1 MIQGSACQ
9 YSNDHFRNCLFVM
22 IADRDLVD
30 PRPRVLLADD
40 NAEMRLFIRRLLS
53 DRYEVELVADGRA
66 ALESL
71 IRRRPSLL
79 LTDLLM
85 PHVDGLALIK
95 AIRADASLRTLPVIV
110 LTERGEVDARIEGLE
125 AGADDYLV
133 KPFAPRE
140 LLARVRANLE
150 LARMREAV
158 ERANGR
164 EEALREADRRKDEF
178 LSMLAHELRNPLA
191 PLTYGIH
198 LLGIADADPEMLAR
212 TREMLNRQ
220 VHHLGRIIDDLLDV
234 SRITRGKL
242 TVAADRLDLAA
253 LVRQAAEDRRGTLE
267 SAGISVDVDVP
278 MTPVWVT
285 GDATRLTQLLDNV
298 LDNAR
303 KFTSAGGR
311 VAVRL
316 STDATAGDAVVTVR
330 DTGIGIERLLLPHVF
345 DAFAQ
350 ADQSLDRSRG
360 GLGLGL
366 AVAKGL
372 IELHGG
378 TISAASDGRG
388 QGAEFTVRMP
398 SQSALAEVA
407 PVVADTPV
415 EAKPLHVL
423 IVEDNADSAD
433 ILKTLL
439 EHHGYRVSV
448 AYSGPAGVSA
458 ARSERPDVV
467 LCDIGLPG
475 MDGYAVADAL
485 RQSPETVTARLIAV
499 TGYGRDLDKRRALES
514 GFDLHLVKPVNT
526 KQLLGHL
533 VAVR

>member
-1 MIQGSACQ
+1 
-9 YSNDHFRNCLFVM
+9 V
-22 IADRDLVD
+22 
-30 PRPRVLLADD
+30 
-40 NAEMRLFIRRLLS
+40 
-53 DRYEVELVADGRA
+53 
-66 ALESL
+66 
-71 IRRRPSLL
+71 
-79 LTDLLM
+79 LTDLDL
-85 PHVDGLALIK
+85 PHHDGIALLQ
-95 AIRADASLRTLPVIV
+95 AIRSDASVRTLPVIV
-110 LTERGEVDARIEGLE
+110 LTERGEMDSRIEGLE

-133 KPFAPRE
+133 KPFSPRE

-164 EEALREADRRKDEF
+164 EEALRESNRRKDEF

-198 LLGIADADPEMLAR
+198 LLGMPGADAETLAR
-212 TREMLNRQ
+212 TREMLDRQ
-220 VHHLGRIIDDLLDV
+220 LHHMGRIIDDLLDV

-242 TVAADRLDLAA
+242 TVALDRLDLVA
-253 LVRQAAEDRRGTLE
+253 LVRQAIEDRRGTLE
-267 SAGISVDVDVP
+267 SAGIDVDVDLP
-278 MTPVWVT
+278 KTPVWVN
-285 GDATRLTQLLDNV
+285 GDATRLIQLFDNV

-303 KFTSAGGR
+303 KFTSSGGR
-311 VAVRL
+311 VTVSLA
-316 STDATAGDAVVTVR
+316 TDAAAGDAVVAVR

-350 ADQSLDRSRG
+350 AEQSLDRSRG

-378 TISAASDGRG
+378 TISAASEGRDR
-388 QGAEFTVRMP
+388 GAEFTVRIPME
-398 SQSALAEVA
+398 AEPTSVE
-407 PVVADTPV
+407 PVIEDTPV
-415 EAKPLHVL
+415 EARPLHVL
-423 IVEDNADSAD
+423 IVEDNTDAAD
-433 ILKTLL
+433 ILRTLL

-448 AYSGPAGVSA
+448 AYTGPAGVSA
-458 ARSERPDVV
+458 AKSGRPDVV

-499 TGYGRDLDKRRALES
+499 TGYGREADKRRALES

-526 KQLLGHL
+526 AQLLGHL

>member
-1 MIQGSACQ
+1 
-9 YSNDHFRNCLFVM
+9 M
-22 IADRDLVD
+22 IADRASTDD

-40 NAEMRLFIRRLLS
+40 NAEMRSFIRRLLS
-53 DRYEVELVADGRA
+53 DRYDVELVADGRA
-66 ALESL
+66 ALEAL
-71 IRRRPSLL
+71 DRHRPSLV
-79 LTDLLM
+79 LTDLVM
-85 PHVDGLALIK
+85 PHLDGLALLK
-95 AIRADASLRTLPVIV
+95 AIRGDASLRTLPVIV
-110 LTERGEVDARIEGLE
+110 LTERGEVDSRIEGLE

-133 KPFAPRE
+133 KPFSPRE

-164 EEALREADRRKDEF
+164 EEALREANRRKDEF

-198 LLGIADADPEMLAR
+198 LLGLPDADPAMLAR

-220 VHHLGRIIDDLLDV
+220 LHHMGRIIDDLLDV

-242 TVAADRLDLAA
+242 TVALDRVDLAA
-253 LVRQAAEDRRGTLE
+253 LVHQAVEDRRGTLE
-267 SAGISVDVDVP
+267 SANIAVDIDVP
-278 MTPVWVT
+278 GTPVWVT
-285 GDATRLTQLLDNV
+285 GDATRLTQLFDNV

-303 KFTSAGGR
+303 KFTSPGGR
-311 VAVRL
+311 VTVGLAIDNVAR
-316 STDATAGDAVVTVR
+316 DAVVTVR

-350 ADQSLDRSRG
+350 AEQSLERSRG

-378 TISAASDGRG
+378 TISAASEGKDRG
-388 QGAEFTVRMP
+388 AAFTIRIP
-398 SQSALAEVA
+398 SQSAPANVES
-407 PVVADTPV
+407 VVADAP
-415 EAKPLHVL
+415 APPSPLHVL
-423 IVEDNADSAD
+423 IVEDNADSAE
-433 ILKTLL
+433 ILRTLL

-458 ARSERPDVV
+458 AKVGRPDVV

-485 RQSPETVTARLIAV
+485 RQNPETGSARLIAV
-499 TGYGRDLDKRRALES
+499 TGYGREADKRRALES

-526 KQLLGHL
+526 QQLLGHL

>member
-1 MIQGSACQ
+1 
-9 YSNDHFRNCLFVM
+9 M
-22 IADRDLVD
+22 IAEPAGD
-30 PRPRVLLADD
+30 PRPRVLLAED
-40 NAEMRLFIRRLLS
+40 NAEMRSFIRRLLS
-53 DRYEVELVADGRA
+53 DRYDVEMVADGRA

-71 IRRRPSLL
+71 LRRRPSLV
-79 LTDLLM
+79 LTDLVM
-85 PHVDGLALIK
+85 PHVDGLALLK
-95 AIRADASLRTLPVIV
+95 AIRSEPSLRTLPVIV
-110 LTERGEVDARIEGLE
+110 LTERGEVDSRIEGLE

-133 KPFAPRE
+133 KPFSPRE

-164 EEALREADRRKDEF
+164 EEALRESNRRKDEF

-191 PLTYGIH
+191 PLAYGID
-198 LLGIADADPEMLAR
+198 LLGLPDTDPATLAR

-220 VHHLGRIIDDLLDV
+220 LHHMGRIIDDLLDV

-242 TVAADRLDLAA
+242 TVSLDRLDLAA
-253 LVRQAAEDRRGTLE
+253 LVRQTVEDRRGTLE
-267 SAGISVDVDVP
+267 SAGIGVELDVP
-278 MTPVWVT
+278 NTLVWVT
-285 GDATRLTQLLDNV
+285 GDPTRLTQLFDNV

-311 VAVRL
+311 VSVRL
-316 STDATAGDAVVTVR
+316 ATDAGARDAVVTVR

-350 ADQSLDRSRG
+350 AEQSLDRSRG

-378 TISAASDGRG
+378 TISAASDGKDR
-388 QGAEFTVRMP
+388 GAEFTIRLPSESTPADVASIVSDMP
-398 SQSALAEVA
+398 AV
-407 PVVADTPV
+407 P
-415 EAKPLHVL
+415 KPLHVL
-423 IVEDNADSAD
+423 IVEDNTDSAD
-433 ILKTLL
+433 ILRTLL

-448 AYSGPAGVSA
+448 AYNGPAGVSTA
-458 ARSERPDVV
+458 KSERPDVV

-485 RQSPETVTARLIAV
+485 RQSPETGRARLIAV
-499 TGYGRDLDKRRALES
+499 TGYGRDADKRRALES

>member
-1 MIQGSACQ
+1 
-9 YSNDHFRNCLFVM
+9 
-22 IADRDLVD
+22 
-30 PRPRVLLADD
+30 
-40 NAEMRLFIRRLLS
+40 
-53 DRYEVELVADGRA
+53 
-66 ALESL
+66 
-71 IRRRPSLL
+71 
-79 LTDLLM
+79 M
-85 PHVDGLALIK
+85 PNVDGLALLR
-95 AIRADASLRTLPVIV
+95 AIRADPSLRTLPVIV
-110 LTERGEVDARIEGLE
+110 LTERGEMDARVEGLE

-133 KPFAPRE
+133 KPFSPRE

-164 EEALREADRRKDEF
+164 EEALREANRRKDEF

-191 PLTYGIH
+191 PLMYGIH
-198 LLGIADADPEMLAR
+198 LLGLPGADPEMVAR
-212 TREMLNRQ
+212 THEMLNRQ
-220 VHHLGRIIDDLLDV
+220 LNHMGRIIDDLLDV

-242 TVAADRLDLAA
+242 TVTLDRLDLGA
-253 LVRQAAEDRRGTLE
+253 LVRQTVTDRIGTLE
-267 SAGISVDVDVP
+267 SAGIAVECDVP
-278 MTPVWVT
+278 AAPIWVN
-285 GDATRLTQLLDNV
+285 GDATRLTQLFDNI

-303 KFTSAGGR
+303 KFTSSGGR
-311 VAVRL
+311 VTVRL
-316 STDATAGDAVVTVR
+316 SADGSDAVVSVR
-330 DTGIGIERLLLPHVF
+330 DTGIGIERPLLPHVF

-350 ADQSLDRSRG
+350 AEQSLDRSRG

-378 TISAASDGRG
+378 TISAASDGRDR
-388 QGAEFTVRMP
+388 GAEFTVRIP
-398 SQSALAEVA
+398 RESAPADVA
-407 PVVADTPV
+407 PVVADMPA
-415 EAKPLHVL
+415 EARPLHVL

-458 ARSERPDVV
+458 AKSGRPDVV

-485 RQSPETVTARLIAV
+485 RQSPETVSARLIAV
-499 TGYGRDLDKRRALES
+499 TGYGRDADKRRALES

-526 KQLLGHL
+526 QQLLGHL
-533 VAVR
+533 VGVR